1 MMLKL
6 LQVVEYN
13 RNLENLSLANN
24 ILLEDQKTELTVQ
37 QVIEGKTEVELIPF
51 NQ

>member
-37 QVIEGKTEVELIPF
+37 QIIEGKTEVELIPF